1 MQIKET
7 TPMKVQAYAAMS
19 SKSELVLFEYDAQP
33 MNPQDVE
40 VRVQYCGI
48 CHSDLAMIDNDWG
61 MSQYPLVPGHEVV
74 GEITAVGAQVKSLKV
89 GQRVGVGWQ
98 SGSCH
103 ICRYCHHGKEH
114 LCINQPE
121 YTIVGRYGGWA
132 DYVRVQADF
141 AVPIPDKLDLAIA
154 GPLMCAGTTVWTPMM
169 HFGVRPGMKTA
180 VLGVGGLGH
189 LAVQFLA
196 KFGTDVTAI
205 STSHDKEEEARKLG
219 ASDFI
224 ATRGSDELAK
234 AAKRFD
240 FIISTVS
247 ADVDWSQYINALAP
261 EGRLCIV
268 GIPDSDLKIPA
279 FPMLCERSVSGGGA
293 GAPSDTASMLEFCA
307 KHGVVPMCEQFDM
320 KDINQ
325 AIDRVRSGKV
335 RYRAVLAR

>member
-1 MQIKET
+1 
-7 TPMKVQAYAAMS
+7 MKVQAYAVMS
-19 SKSELVLFEYDAQP
+19 PKSELVPFEYDAQP

-40 VRVQYCGI
+40 VRVQYCGV

-74 GEITAVGAQVKSLKV
+74 GEVTAVGAQVKDLKV

-205 STSHDKEEEARKLG
+205 STSHDKEAEARKLG

-224 ATRGSDELAK
+224 ATRGTDELAQ
-234 AAKRFD
+234 ATKRFD

-268 GIPDSDLKIPA
+268 GIPESDLKIPA
-279 FPMLCERSVSGGGA
+279 FPMLSERSLTGGGA
-293 GAPSDTASMLEFCA
+293 GAPSDTAAMMEFCA
-307 KHGVVPMCEQFDM
+307 KHNVVPMCEQFNM